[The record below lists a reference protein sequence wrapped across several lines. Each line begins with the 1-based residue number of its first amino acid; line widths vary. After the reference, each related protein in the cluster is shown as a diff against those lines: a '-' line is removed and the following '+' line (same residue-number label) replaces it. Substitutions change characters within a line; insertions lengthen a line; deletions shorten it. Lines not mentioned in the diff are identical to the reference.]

1 MGTGRGHE
9 HVAPI
14 QARGAGTTPNSP
26 KKGGDHSASEN
37 PIGIE
42 TYARRGGRSVED
54 HHRNASGATV
64 VFCVA
69 I

>member
-42 TYARRGGRSVED
+42 TLRDPESAGGPLQD
-54 HHRNASGATV
+54 HSASENPIGIETV
-64 VFCVA
+64 R
-69 I
+69 

>member
-26 KKGGDHSASEN
+26 KKGGYHSASEN

-42 TYARRGGRSVED
+42 TLTAEIAPLV
-54 HHRNASGATV
+54 GATIT
-64 VFCVA
+64 A
-69 I
+69 HQKTR

>member
-1 MGTGRGHE
+1 LKPGVEGYLE
-9 HVAPI
+9 HAI
-14 QARGAGTTPNSP
+14 EH
-26 KKGGDHSASEN
+26 HSASEN

>member
-26 KKGGDHSASEN
+26 KKGGYHSASEN

-42 TYARRGGRSVED
+42 TLEGLPEQRRDRITA
-54 HHRNASGATV
+54 HQKTR
-64 VFCVA
+64 
-69 I
+69 